1 MCHTHTQ
8 VTYLYGEEL
17 FDIDLTTLDSRLQTL
32 EAERYLPLY
41 TNARNKS
48 GSEEEDSSKAFAGY
62 IATKE
67 KETGEGMLRRRKDVY
82 IAWRGTVLSSEWQAD
97 ADVDLVEWQQ
107 NGDSSSLLVHNGF
120 IDLYRSSMQYL
131 GSQWDSLL
139 KDDDVDRIFITG
151 HSLGGA
157 LATLCGKLLYLPD

>member
-1 MCHTHTQ
+1 
-8 VTYLYGEEL
+8 
-17 FDIDLTTLDSRLQTL
+17 
-32 EAERYLPLY
+32 
-41 TNARNKS
+41 
-48 GSEEEDSSKAFAGY
+48 
-62 IATKE
+62 
-67 KETGEGMLRRRKDVY
+67 MLRRRKDVY